1 MTPPLRPAMGL
12 LATSLLAAC
21 AAPPGSGSATREV
34 RPSLEAIAGRLPV
47 VVADFDRG
55 DTVWHEQTRPG
66 LGVTIDYAGPGRSAV
81 ATVSVYDRGQA
92 AIPADIG
99 SVALQQEFALAMREV
114 LDLAEDRTSQNLAER
129 ERTRLEI
136 PGQAPL
142 QCATLQGTYGRQP
155 VQTLLCLG
163 TASGRYLKV
172 QVTAPTRQVRPVDP
186 LPFVVG
192 ITRAARA

>member
-1 MTPPLRPAMGL
+1 MTWPMRPAMGL
-12 LATSLLAAC
+12 LAAGLLAAC
-21 AAPPGSGSATREV
+21 AIQQGPGTAGRDARA
-34 RPSLEAIAGRLPV
+34 SLEAVAGRLPV
-47 VVADFDRG
+47 QVADFERG
-55 DTVWHEQTRPG
+55 ETVWHEQARPG
-66 LGVTIDYAGPGRSAV
+66 LGVTVDYAGPARSAV

-92 AIPADIG
+92 AIPADIAAAA
-99 SVALQQEFALAMREV
+99 VQQEFALAVREV

-129 ERTRLEI
+129 DRTRLDI

-192 ITRAARA
+192 IARAARG